1 MIEAFKD
8 LNVDVACLGNH
19 ELDFGLERAEKLIKA
34 TETPWLIS
42 NLLDTGGNPVVGLK
56 KSHILETQG
65 FKIGLMG
72 FADKSWLDILNV
84 RVPMSE
90 LRYENHLDVLKT
102 LSIELN
108 EQGCD
113 LLVALNHMHYEEDE
127 IMARSVKPGALDLI
141 LGGHDHLFLG

>member
-42 NLLDTGGNPVVGLK
+42 NLLDTKGNPVVGLK
-56 KSHILETQG
+56 KSHIVETQG

-102 LSIELN
+102 LSIEMR
-108 EQGCD
+108 G
-113 LLVALNHMHYEEDE
+113 
-127 IMARSVKPGALDLI
+127 
-141 LGGHDHLFLG
+141 